1 MQGCITIRKTV
12 ILRIV
17 ETLFKTSINP
27 MVMRFVAK
35 WTRLYN
41 RVVSQKW
48 NQNTIY
54 CGWTSKIFRDSWS
67 DFVIII
73 FVMYILMSG
82 LLVRWNHQNVRNE
95 KFMLRVVYKKGL
107 QRHDYISGWCLVVY
121 PCLISRH
128 TLQRFSVPQND
139 LNREYPL

>member
-1 MQGCITIRKTV
+1 MQGCTTIRKTV

-27 MVMRFVAK
+27 MVMRFVTK

-41 RVVSQKW
+41 RVVSQNW

-54 CGWTSKIFRDSWS
+54 CGLATKIFRDSWS
-67 DFVIII
+67 YFGIII

-82 LLVRWNHQNVRNE
+82 LLV
-95 KFMLRVVYKKGL
+95 
-107 QRHDYISGWCLVVY
+107 
-121 PCLISRH
+121 
-128 TLQRFSVPQND
+128 
-139 LNREYPL
+139 